1 MTVDAVLEVAAKRS
15 FASVIAWPGW
25 SRSGRSPDDAL
36 SALVAYAP
44 RYAAVAAR
52 AGLPFEV
59 PESVDEIAITER
71 LRGGSGTEFGIPS
84 TPARAE
90 EEPVGDDLD
99 RLVALLRAAWDTFDE
114 AMAAADGRRLSTG
127 PRGGGR
133 DLARIIDHVRDA
145 EVAYLSKLGSR
156 APAPSDRPPAERL
169 SALRTA
175 FVDALSAIANGEP
188 VPTPSRTQKLWSPRY
203 AVRRTAWHVLDHAW
217 ELQDRV
223 VPRATPAG

>member
-15 FASVIAWPGW
+15 FASALAWPGW
-25 SRSGRSPDDAL
+25 SRGGKSPDGAIA
-36 SALVAYAP
+36 ALVAYGP
-44 RYAAVAAR
+44 RYTTVAQR

-59 PESVDEIAITER
+59 PDSVDAVAISER

-84 TPARAE
+84 TPALAE
-90 EEPVGDDLD
+90 EEPIGDDLG
-99 RLVALLRAAWDTFDE
+99 RLLALLRAAWDTLDE
-114 AMAAADGRRLSTG
+114 AVATAEGRRLATG

-133 DLARIIDHVRDA
+133 DLARIVDHVRDA

-156 APAPSDRPPAERL
+156 APATSDRPAAERL
-169 SALRTA
+169 EALRGA
-175 FVDALSAIANGEP
+175 FVEALIAIAGGEP

-223 VPRATPAG
+223 EG

>member
-15 FASVIAWPGW
+15 FASALDWPGW
-25 SRSGRSPDDAL
+25 SRGGRSPDDAL
-36 SALVAYAP
+36 SALVAYGP
-44 RYAAVAAR
+44 RYAAVAER
-52 AGLPFEV
+52 AGLAFEV
-59 PESVDEIAITER
+59 PASVDAIEVSER
-71 LRGGSGTEFGIPS
+71 VRGGSGTEFGIPS

-90 EEPVGDDLD
+90 EEPIAGDLD

-114 AMAAADGRRLSTG
+114 AMAAAAGRRLSTG

-133 DLARIIDHVRDA
+133 DLARIVDHVRDA

-156 APAPSDRPPAERL
+156 APADSDRPPQERL
-169 SALRTA
+169 SALRVA
-175 FVDALSAIANGEP
+175 FTDALTAVANGEP

-203 AVRRTAWHVLDHAW
+203 AVRRTAWHALDHAW

-223 VPRATPAG
+223 QP

>member
-15 FASVIAWPGW
+15 FASALDWPGW
-25 SRSGRSPDDAL
+25 SRGGRSPDDAL
-36 SALVAYAP
+36 AALVAYGP
-44 RYAAVAAR
+44 RYAAVAER
-52 AGLPFEV
+52 AGLAFEA
-59 PESVDEIAITER
+59 PASVDAIAVTER
-71 LRGGSGTEFGIPS
+71 VRGGSGTEFGMPS
-84 TPARAE
+84 TPAWAE
-90 EEPVGDDLD
+90 EEPIADDLD

-114 AMAAADGRRLSTG
+114 AIAAADGRRLATG

-156 APAPSDRPPAERL
+156 APAASDRPPAERL

-175 FVDALSAIANGEP
+175 FTDALTAIAGGEP

-217 ELQDRV
+217 ELQDRLL
-223 VPRATPAG
+223 R

>member
-15 FASVIAWPGW
+15 FASALDWPGW
-25 SRSGRSPDDAL
+25 SRGGRSPDDAIA
-36 SALVAYAP
+36 ALVAYGP
-44 RYAAVAAR
+44 RYAAVAER
-52 AGLPFEV
+52 AGLAFEA
-59 PESVDEIAITER
+59 PASVNAIAVTER
-71 LRGGSGTEFGIPS
+71 VRGGSGTEFGMPS

-90 EEPVGDDLD
+90 EEPIAGDLD
-99 RLVALLRAAWDTFDE
+99 RLVGLLRAAWDTFDE
-114 AMAAADGRRLSTG
+114 AIAAADGQRLATG

-133 DLARIIDHVRDA
+133 DLTRIIDHVRDA

-156 APAPSDRPPAERL
+156 APATSDRPPAERL

-175 FVDALSAIANGEP
+175 FTDALTAIAGGEP

-223 VPRATPAG
+223 QR

>member
-15 FASVIAWPGW
+15 FASALDWPGW
-25 SRSGRSPDDAL
+25 SRGGRSPDDAL
-36 SALVAYAP
+36 AALIAYGP
-44 RYAAVAAR
+44 RFAAVAR
-52 AGLPFEV
+52 QAGQGFEV
-59 PESVDEIAITER
+59 PDSVGAISVKER
-71 LRGGSGTEFGIPS
+71 VRGSSGTEFGIPS

-90 EEPVGDDLD
+90 EEPIAGDLD
-99 RLVALLRAAWDTFDE
+99 RLIALLRAAWDTFDE
-114 AMAAADGRRLSTG
+114 AMAAGNGRRLATG

-133 DLARIIDHVRDA
+133 DLARIVDHVRDA

-156 APAPSDRPPAERL
+156 APAAPVVSSPEGH

-175 FVDALSAIANGEP
+175 FVEALTAIAAGEP

-203 AVRRTAWHVLDHAW
+203 AVRRTAWHALDHAW

-223 VPRATPAG
+223 QP

>member
-1 MTVDAVLEVAAKRS
+1 MPLDAVLEVAAKRS
-15 FASVIAWPGW
+15 FASALDWPGW
-25 SRSGRSPDDAL
+25 SRGGKSPDDAL
-36 SALVAYAP
+36 AALVAYGP
-44 RYAAVAAR
+44 RYAAVAER
-52 AGLPFEV
+52 AGIALDV
-59 PESVDEIAITER
+59 PASVKDIAIAER

-90 EEPVGDDLD
+90 EEPVGADLE
-99 RLVALLRAAWDTFDE
+99 RLVALLHASWETFDE
-114 AMAAADGRRLSTG
+114 AMTAAGGRRLSTG

-133 DLARIIDHVRDA
+133 DLDRIVDHVRDA

-156 APAPSDRPPAERL
+156 APADSGRPPAERL
-169 SALRTA
+169 AALRTA
-175 FVDALSAIANGEP
+175 FTDALSAIAAGEP

-223 VPRATPAG
+223 QR

>member
-15 FASVIAWPGW
+15 FASALDWPGW
-25 SRSGRSPDDAL
+25 SRGGRSPDDAL
-36 SALVAYAP
+36 GALVAYGS
-44 RYAAVAAR
+44 RYAAVAKH
-52 AGLPFEV
+52 AGLAFEI
-59 PESVDEIAITER
+59 PASVDAIEVTER
-71 LRGGSGTEFGIPS
+71 VRGGSGTEFGMPA

-90 EEPVGDDLD
+90 EEPIADDLD
-99 RLVALLRAAWDTFDE
+99 RLIALLRAAWDTFDE
-114 AMAAADGRRLSTG
+114 AMAAADGRRLATG

-133 DLARIIDHVRDA
+133 DLARIVDHVRDA

-156 APAPSDRPPAERL
+156 APGASDRPSAERM
-169 SALRTA
+169 SALRMA
-175 FVDALSAIANGEP
+175 FTDALTAIASGEP

-223 VPRATPAG
+223 QS